1 MCVIKLVW
9 SYNNIIPTLHI
20 IELIIQTAADNLFI
34 NVRKEVDH
42 SGPDQL
48 SKHSDFTDYR
58 EQSVLLLLLLGNRT
72 GFN

>member
-1 MCVIKLVW
+1 MRAVW

-42 SGPDQL
+42 SGPARPTQQTFILL
-48 SKHSDFTDYR
+48 SA
-58 EQSVLLLLLLGNRT
+58 VLLLLLLL
-72 GFN
+72 